1 MTSTTGRIFSILRQ
15 RQNTVM
21 SGEAV
26 SAALGISRVAVWK
39 QVKKL
44 QTMGCRI
51 QAGPGG
57 YRLLAETDHPFPWT
71 FPEREDRIHYF
82 PTLPSTMEKARDMA
96 RKGCDAYSVVIAE
109 AQTNG
114 RGRLERTWLSPAGGL
129 YFTIVLRPA
138 VPPLL
143 SSRITFAAALVLAQ
157 TLHTVFGIDARL
169 KWPNDVLVNDRK
181 VSGMLSE
188 LEAESDRV
196 RFINIGIGIN
206 VNNAPPADLPAAT
219 SVRALTGKNASR
231 RAFLAAYL
239 DALESRLESGDLKN
253 VMQEWKS
260 RTVTLGRPVTIRTSR
275 RTTRGKAVDIDEN
288 GALIVEKTD
297 GSREKIVYGDCFHDP
312 TGKR

>member
-114 RGRLERTWLSPAGGL
+114 RGRLERTWLSP
-129 YFTIVLRPA
+129 
-138 VPPLL
+138 
-143 SSRITFAAALVLAQ
+143 
-157 TLHTVFGIDARL
+157 
-169 KWPNDVLVNDRK
+169 
-181 VSGMLSE
+181 
-188 LEAESDRV
+188 ESDRV